1 MTKVIAQ
8 TQEESDEL
16 DLTVVR
22 TKIEMYCSR
31 AEQCPSSVRRKL
43 REWGVPAGDAET
55 LVAGLVA
62 EGFLDE
68 QRFADAF
75 VHDRL
80 KFGKCGRNKIRF
92 ELRQKQISEQAAS
105 RAIATIDQQQYMDVL
120 QAVADGKKQQ
130 LKGLATEQ
138 QRRRLTAYLLSK
150 GFEMECI
157 TKVI

>member
-1 MTKVIAQ
+1 MA
-8 TQEESDEL
+8 
-16 DLTVVR
+16 VVR

-43 REWGVPAGDAET
+43 WEWGVPKADIET
-55 LVAGLVA
+55 LVEGLVA
-62 EGFLDE
+62 DGFLDE
-68 QRFADAF
+68 QRFALAF

-120 QAVADGKKQQ
+120 QAVADSKKRQ
-130 LKGLATEQ
+130 LKGLSPDQ
-138 QRRRLTAYLLSK
+138 QRRRLTGYLLSK